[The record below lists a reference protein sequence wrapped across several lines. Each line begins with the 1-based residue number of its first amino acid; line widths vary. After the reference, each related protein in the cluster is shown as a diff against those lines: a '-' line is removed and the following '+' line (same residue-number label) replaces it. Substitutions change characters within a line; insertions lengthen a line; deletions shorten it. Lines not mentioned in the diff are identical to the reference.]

1 MVAWTHF
8 LHYVSADGLMFS
20 FFTYTPEH
28 PTEDSVHQF
37 SSVAQSCP
45 TLCDLKELFSVH
57 GGIEQILFPNEFI
70 EVECKV
76 AVSFLFPFA
85 FLYTA
90 VLSNLRNVLNVK
102 GFTTRLICGKMN
114 IFFLHQ
120 ATFTLK

>member
-70 EVECKV
+70 EVEFSRT
-76 AVSFLFPFA
+76 SFSNFRGEGEKA
-85 FLYTA
+85 GYTA
-90 VLSNLRNVLNVK
+90 MEGVIRASLAPFSGAR
-102 GFTTRLICGKMN
+102 GPRL
-114 IFFLHQ
+114 
-120 ATFTLK
+120 